1 MFRWIP
7 GLLALGLTLP
17 ALAETAGPPPDVLV
31 REVTARVQADIAE
44 NREIYRAD
52 PAKLAAMIDEQVVP
66 HFDVPRITRLVLGQ
80 HGRNATP
87 EQLARFGEAFKTMLF
102 KSYASALLEYQDSVR
117 IEWQPLNLPADATR
131 ATVQSTLIRTDAA
144 PVPVSF
150 VLQKTAQGWKV
161 FDITVE
167 NISLINN
174 FRAQLHGEISRNGLD
189 AVIQR
194 LESGQMASSPAVSG

>member
-7 GLLALGLTLP
+7 GLLALGLALP
-17 ALAETAGPPPDVLV
+17 ALAETAGPAPDVLV

-44 NREIYRAD
+44 NREAYRAD

-80 HGRNATP
+80 HGRGASP

-117 IEWQPLNLPADATR
+117 IEWRPLNLPADASR
-131 ATVQSTLIRTDAA
+131 ATVQSTLIRSDAA

-194 LESGQMASSPAVSG
+194 LEGGQMVPSPAIGG